1 MSQTA
6 DTLVGVV
13 AESKRRSLIVDLLV
27 RLVKEKPLGTIG
39 GVIVLLLLITG
50 IFANFLAPYGFNEF
64 IAGSFLKAPSAQH
77 ILGTDNVGRDIL
89 SRIIYGARVSMIVG
103 LSAACIDVLVATI
116 IGTLSGF
123 IGGKFDLVVQRFV
136 DAFMCFP
143 GLILLVVLMSLLGS
157 GMLQVILVLGF
168 VWGIGGS
175 RIVRGA
181 VIGIKQNVYVEAARA
196 IGCSTWKLMI
206 QHVLPNIM
214 APIIILFTIA
224 VGGIILA
231 EASLSFLGYG
241 IPPPT
246 PSWGGMLSGA
256 GRYYMLLAPWMV
268 IWPGL
273 ALTIVVFGINMLGD
287 AMRDLLDPR
296 LRGGVGRYGGV
307 KVKKLAAVGIDKSK

>member
-13 AESKRRSLIVDLLV
+13 AESKRRSLIVDLLI
-27 RLVKEKPLGTIG
+27 RLVKEKPLGTLG
-39 GVIVLLLLITG
+39 GVIVLLLFITG
-50 IFANFLAPYGFNEF
+50 IFANFLAPYDFNEF

-103 LSAACIDVLVATI
+103 LSAASIDVLVATI
-116 IGTLSGF
+116 IGTLSGL

-157 GMLQVILVLGF
+157 GMLQVIIVLGT

-181 VIGIKQNVYVEAARA
+181 VISIKENVYVEAARA
-196 IGCSTWKLMI
+196 IGCSTMKLI
-206 QHVLPNIM
+206 TRHILPNIM

-241 IPPPT
+241 IPPPHERPARPET
-246 PSWGGMLSGA
+246 EGWCGTL
-256 GRYYMLLAPWMV
+256 W
-268 IWPGL
+268 
-273 ALTIVVFGINMLGD
+273 
-287 AMRDLLDPR
+287 
-296 LRGGVGRYGGV
+296 RGEGKKAYGKGN
-307 KVKKLAAVGIDKSK
+307 

>member
-1 MSQTA
+1 MSQTT

-13 AESKRRSLIVDLLV
+13 AESKRRSLIVDLLI
-27 RLVKEKPLGTIG
+27 RMVKEKPLGTIG
-39 GVIVLLLLITG
+39 GVIVLLLFITG
-50 IFANFLAPYGFNEF
+50 IFANFLAPYDYNEF

-103 LSAACIDVLVATI
+103 LSAACLDVLVATI

-157 GMLQVILVLGF
+157 GMLQVIIVLGT

-196 IGCSTWKLMI
+196 IGCSTWKLMT
-206 QHVLPNIM
+206 QHILPNIM

-307 KVKKLAAVGIDKSK
+307 KAKKLAAKEIDKSE